1 MRTTQLILIEGIS
14 GSGKS
19 TMAHYL
25 SRQLTQHGI
34 QHTWWYE
41 EDKWHPLYPFRDQAS
56 MQQVLDTLATDNYG
70 LIIDAVLKLWQQFAD
85 SVQSSEDVVIMDS
98 CLFGYLTGVLFPFN
112 IPLTEIQAYLT
123 HVEQIISS
131 LSPCLIYL
139 YQNDLANAIR
149 KKCQRRG
156 VDEES
161 ITLQATESAYG
172 KNRNLQEFDGMLHYW
187 TDYRHFTDTAFSN
200 IGFANLSIEN
210 SAGDWLH
217 YQQQVLDFLDLL
229 PLPELTLSLEVLDRF
244 TGTYSFTEDDTKHD
258 CVVRREQNDLF
269 LNGVSYIWPNNRLIP
284 RSRQVFEVDSFP
296 YTVHFEVHEGIHSM
310 RMTGPEQLFCVV
322 NNVFIRDDSHS

>member
-1 MRTTQLILIEGIS
+1 
-14 GSGKS
+14 
-19 TMAHYL
+19 
-25 SRQLTQHGI
+25 
-34 QHTWWYE
+34 
-41 EDKWHPLYPFRDQAS
+41 
-56 MQQVLDTLATDNYG
+56 
-70 LIIDAVLKLWQQFAD
+70 
-85 SVQSSEDVVIMDS
+85 
-98 CLFGYLTGVLFPFN
+98 
-112 IPLTEIQAYLT
+112 
-123 HVEQIISS
+123 
-131 LSPCLIYL
+131 
-139 YQNDLANAIR
+139 
-149 KKCQRRG
+149 
-156 VDEES
+156 
-161 ITLQATESAYG
+161 
-172 KNRNLQEFDGMLHYW
+172 MLHYW